1 MNQESD
7 SNARQPTDDNREE
20 ISNSDTKHRVARSR
34 LVPTDHSLAFSESI
48 ASELGLPFD
57 RDQTAQHSQ
66 ELTTRYF
73 NDIASVVPDYTSGIS
88 LEQGSINSLE
98 AFVEP
103 FQNQSWVF
111 VDDHLDIWLFGL
123 NILTLFKACYRT
135 SKEEEEKLS
144 DWVNQYLSISMTSDP
159 HQSNIVLR
167 EETRKL
173 FVNYAILLPVANAL
187 SVSMMTFIIC
197 HEIAH
202 NYLGHLEQP
211 VSPKLEMEADEL
223 AYDLFLRVAHQRE
236 QLTNAQIDE
245 STTCAPALMMVYL
258 KALNVKTLGEDIGTN
273 QHPPASDRLTA
284 LIEMGKTNW
293 SDSSME
299 KFTELKKQFEFLFS
313 LTS

>member
-7 SNARQPTDDNREE
+7 SNASQSTDHTSED
-20 ISNSDTKHRVARSR
+20 ISDTDAKHRVARSR
-34 LVPTDHSLAFSESI
+34 LVPTEDSLAFSESI

-57 RDQTAQHSQ
+57 GDQTAQHSQ

-103 FQNQSWVF
+103 FQSQGWVF

-135 SKEEEEKLS
+135 SKAEEEQLS
-144 DWVNQYLSISMTSDP
+144 EWVNQYLSISMTSDP
-159 HQSNIVLR
+159 HQNNLVLR
-167 EETRKL
+167 EETRQL
-173 FVNYAILLPVANAL
+173 FVNYANLLPVANAL

-202 NYLGHLEQP
+202 NYLGHLEKP
-211 VSPKLEMEADEL
+211 AAPKLEMEADAL
-223 AYDLFLRVAHQRE
+223 AYELFISVARRRE
-236 QLTNAQIDE
+236 HLTNAQIDE

-258 KALNVKTLGEDIGTN
+258 QALNVKTLGEDTGTN
-273 QHPPASDRLTA
+273 QHPPASDRLAA
-284 LIEMGKTNW
+284 LIEMGKTTW